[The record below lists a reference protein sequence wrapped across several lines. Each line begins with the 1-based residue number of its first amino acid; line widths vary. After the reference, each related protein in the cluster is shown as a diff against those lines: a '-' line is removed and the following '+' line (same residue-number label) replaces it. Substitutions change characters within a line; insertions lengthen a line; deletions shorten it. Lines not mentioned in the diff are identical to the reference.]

1 MVNERL
7 KLEVISL
14 DEYRSE
20 LVNVCNNIPVWID
33 PISIKCY
40 QEKEIIRIL
49 LDGDVLAYYVIP
61 YYVKDGKNGQR
72 ENIDILLIYRHFL

>member
-1 MVNERL
+1 M
-7 KLEVISL
+7 
-14 DEYRSE
+14 
-20 LVNVCNNIPVWID
+20 WID

-61 YYVKDGKNGQR
+61 YYVKDGKKWAERKYRYFAYLSPFFVKDCN
-72 ENIDILLIYRHFL
+72 NIKKKEAIYMVNPEILTYKFQK